1 MDLIPTVLKAADSF
15 LIAPYRFFENPVIG
29 WWVGTFA
36 LAIWT
41 ALLGRL
47 TMALV
52 FRVNRKTV
60 KETIK
65 QVEDHHNQSMNALRS
80 GNKPAYKAIN
90 KLANDA
96 YGKTFFL
103 QVAMASSSLW
113 PVPLALAWLEIR
125 FSSVDFPFPL
135 NLSFLDGTVSYVF
148 IFILAYILT
157 RIMLSHLKKKEPNI
171 HDK

>member
-15 LIAPYRFFENPVIG
+15 LIAPYRVFENPVIG

-36 LAIWT
+36 LAFWT
-41 ALLGRL
+41 TLLGRM

-52 FRVNRKTV
+52 FKVNRKTV
-60 KETIK
+60 KETVK
-65 QVEDHHNQSMNALRS
+65 QVENHHNQSMNALRS

-96 YGKTFFL
+96 YGKSFFL

-135 NLSFLDGTVSYVF
+135 NLPVLDGTVSYVF
-148 IFILAYILT
+148 IFILAYIFT
-157 RIMLSHLKKKEPNI
+157 RIMFNEIKKGK
-171 HDK
+171 

>member
-1 MDLIPTVLKAADSF
+1 MDIIPKLLEAADSF
-15 LIAPYRFFENPVIG
+15 LMAPYRLFGNPVIG
-29 WWVGTFA
+29 WWLGIFV
-36 LAIWT
+36 LAMWT
-41 ALLGRL
+41 TLLGQL

-52 FRVNRKTV
+52 FRVNRKAV
-60 KETIK
+60 KETVE
-65 QVEDHHNQSMNALRS
+65 QVSNHHHQSMNALRS

-90 KLANDA
+90 KLANEA

-135 NLSFLDGTVSYVF
+135 NLPFLDGTVSFVF
-148 IFILAYILT
+148 IFILVYIFT
-157 RIMLSHLKKKEPNI
+157 RIMFNGLKGWLHRGKGK
-171 HDK
+171 